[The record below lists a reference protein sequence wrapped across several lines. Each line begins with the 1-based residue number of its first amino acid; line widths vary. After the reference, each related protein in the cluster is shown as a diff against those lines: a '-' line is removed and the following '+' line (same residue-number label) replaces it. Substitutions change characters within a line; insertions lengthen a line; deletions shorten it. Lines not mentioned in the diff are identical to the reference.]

1 MIRYSAKFSWL
12 NYLLSCL
19 LLISCTSVPT
29 SSTHQTPK
37 IFPLKAVTSLSEPLS
52 KRKLSLSQPVTSM
65 LGVSLSDFQLQ
76 GEDKVNFE
84 LPVSLP
90 IVRSGIKDGT
100 GMLYLSGGNE
110 NWDAAGLVT
119 ARFSIAPQ
127 TNGTTLMRLEAGK
140 SSGPYTYYVTASGII
155 TGVPE
160 LKEGSSISAPLNFS
174 ESKYSI
180 SHDNTG
186 GSKNYVFQSGVI
198 QSSVTGGQ
206 ITVSISGMTS
216 SQQTWKDC
224 YSWGTGSAC
233 YDRSD
238 STKSLLGGN
247 IQFISPITTKAL
259 GLQLK
264 ASQDKIGNQPINSD
278 NTPSERSQISIDP
291 LGSAEPYTVTIKKQG
306 TETTGS
312 PSSTMESCGT
322 NAKLTSSGKKDDIL
336 TLDASKLGNGA
347 YTVEAYYSAYPDEKA
362 TVTVE
367 VDNQGLIYANPSSFK
382 PGEEVTTLTT
392 FVPPCTGKATVIG
405 LTGQAWNPLSPTVP
419 EQRCVHPGFSVGS
432 GQQNTVWDGLC
443 EDLAGKGG
451 WTATLVSETGDI
463 IASTGVNLRFDT
475 LLPPTPTPDPTV
487 EPSVEPTVGPTD
499 EPEDPEEPTDP
510 EDPEPTCGPQGEPC
524 VTPSPK
530 PEMTPR
536 PERTPK
542 PRPTPK
548 VPRPTP
554 TPSGGF
560 CPLPSCLIDESSQE
574 ASFRTQ
580 ALRELTEETTQD
592 MALFSRTAGKR
603 NQTAYQLE
611 DNFGIQSKVT
621 REEKKRAKLAELEAE
636 LSDFYFNAWDD
647 LHYLKADSEALKAAY
662 RHYTGREPAPWSLS
676 SGVSVWLQQQ
686 HQQFKSVSKDL
697 SLLEELEI
705 LIQEMEAYHFLAGNL
720 LNAQVAD
727 KATLKDLRRLRNS
740 IRSHSKF
747 VHANTYLLDRGD
759 VAQFEAAEAE
769 MQQWLQALID
779 ARDLLQAALE
789 PGFQTQSV
797 NVDMNAMREML
808 AKLNRTIALGQSA
821 IRSANAETLTKA
833 QRWAQYQ
840 NFRQE
845 VMSIDP
851 VTAFVLIAISRATAD
866 PRFYAAFESVA
877 RSLYRL
883 LTEVNISDNL
893 SRLCSFCNLSKG
905 PTSQELIAKMNG
917 LLRETQQYHSAIFEK
932 VVSSECRYL
941 SQDKLEAILYKV
953 YKNNGGAY
961 LSVLSRHQ
969 SALDSTRRDGGAIK
983 PTNKALRQ
991 KIDDLEKAVI
1001 RFKQLSIQAL
1011 QELDENCKNRC
1022 QTEIDQLELF
1032 LLKHSH
1038 RFNEE
1043 GNLVDIIQEPPY
1055 APGVPNQG
1063 QRGYDNNRQTRYEAY
1078 LRSYSEYNEIGF
1090 LGHILARHGGT
1101 KNKTRNINPST
1112 GESMFYSDRLAIQMT
1127 KEALYDGA
1135 SNNYPRERGFNAPLS
1150 YHESHTFHI
1159 PQELSPSRNFITTS
1173 GRGIGFGKNGGIIRH
1188 TARVFYYSGT
1198 EDVCKL
1204 GSVHP
1209 GFQNE

>member
-1 MIRYSAKFSWL
+1 MWKNRL
-12 NYLLSCL
+12 NCTRVL
-19 LLISCTSVPT
+19 LLLVWVMTACASPSPIPPASVT
-29 SSTHQTPK
+29 TETP
-37 IFPLKAVTSLSEPLS
+37 SLAQILQSPVEEIKPLS
-52 KRKLSLSQPVTSM
+52 ISRTTESVLSFGSTFST
-65 LGVSLSDFQLQ
+65 Q
-76 GEDKVNFE
+76 GNAEDNKSIDVPLT
-84 LPVSLP
+84 LPL
-90 IVRSGIKDGT
+90 VRSGIKEGT
-100 GMLYLSGGNE
+100 GRIQFNNISE
-110 NWDAAGLVT
+110 NWDAA
-119 ARFSIAPQ
+119 
-127 TNGTTLMRLEAGK
+127 TLTEA
-140 SSGPYTYYVTASGII
+140 YF
-155 TGVPE
+155 
-160 LKEGSSISAPLNFS
+160 SISADTGVTKLQFVARKWNGGAATLSVLANGVIPSGTEFKVGTSLNIPISPGSKYTTQATGSSYYDLISGSFQLEITETAIKVALRGISADSRVGQYCYSGPNGSYCENRTDPTQKIIDGQVELIAAYAPQSLNLKLKADQDGIGNTFAS
-174 ESKYSI
+174 ESGDLALQSI
-180 SHDNTG
+180 VGIDTF
-186 GSKNYVFQSGVI
+186 GSQAPW
-198 QSSVTGGQ
+198 TL
-206 ITVSISGMTS
+206 
-216 SQQTWKDC
+216 
-224 YSWGTGSAC
+224 
-233 YDRSD
+233 R
-238 STKSLLGGN
+238 
-247 IQFISPITTKAL
+247 
-259 GLQLK
+259 
-264 ASQDKIGNQPINSD
+264 
-278 NTPSERSQISIDP
+278 
-291 LGSAEPYTVTIKKQG
+291 IKKEGATG
-306 TETTGS
+306 TATGDS
-312 PSSTMESCGT
+312 CWDSYSSNG
-322 NAKLTSSGKKDDIL
+322 SGKKDDAY
-336 TLDASKLGNGA
+336 TLDSTKLGNGT
-347 YTVEAYYSAYPDEKA
+347 YIVEAYYSAYPDEKA
-362 TVTVE
+362 TVKIKVE
-367 VDNQGLIYANPSSFK
+367 NKALIFAIPSSFK

-392 FVPPCTGKATVIG
+392 FVPPCTGKATAIY
-405 LTGQAWNPLSPTVP
+405 LSGQAWSPLNPTVP
-419 EQRCVHPGFSVGS
+419 ERRCVHPGFSVGS
-432 GQQNTVWDGLC
+432 GLQNTVWDGLC

-451 WTATLVSETGDI
+451 WVATLVSGTDDI
-463 IASTGVNLRFDT
+463 LESTGLNLRFDIIVPP
-475 LLPPTPTPDPTV
+475 PPTPTPEPTV

-510 EDPEPTCGPQGEPC
+510 EDPDPTCGPQGEPC

-530 PEMTPR
+530 PEITPR

-560 CPLPSCLIDESSQE
+560 CPLPSCLVDESSQE

-647 LHYLKADSEALKAAY
+647 LRYLKADSEALKAAY

-851 VTAFVLIAISRATAD
+851 VTAFVLIAISRAAAD

-932 VVSSECRYL
+932 VVSSKCRYL

-1038 RFNEE
+1038 RFNKE